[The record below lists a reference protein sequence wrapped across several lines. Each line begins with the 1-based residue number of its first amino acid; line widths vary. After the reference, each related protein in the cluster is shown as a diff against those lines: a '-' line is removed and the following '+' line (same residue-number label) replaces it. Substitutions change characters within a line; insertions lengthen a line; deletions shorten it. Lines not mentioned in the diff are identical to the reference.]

1 MASYSAEQL
10 KEIRG
15 PGGGFGRQSLL
26 KAQNLG
32 WDLSDVQSSIG
43 AIGASN
49 EVGWRAADMFQSHT
63 ENKRY
68 NALASA
74 QASFQQRMQQH
85 VADFQKEQRAWQ
97 AEQERLAKQV
107 KISSPSAVGNS
118 VGGSPLGIA
127 TPGMSSVNAALGK
140 GVSSLARPVATPATG
155 KAGREGKGTS
165 VKTLNIS

>member
-1 MASYSAEQL
+1 MAYSKDQL
-10 KEIRG
+10 EEIRG

-26 KAQNLG
+26 KAQSLG
-32 WDLSDVQSSIG
+32 WDLGNVQSSIG
-43 AIGASN
+43 AIGESDK
-49 EVGWRAADMFQSHT
+49 VGWRAADMFQSHT

-74 QASFQQRMQQH
+74 QASFQQQMQQK
-85 VADFQKEQRAWQ
+85 ANAFQEEQRAWM
-97 AEQERLAKQV
+97 AEQEKLARQV

-140 GVSSLARPVATPATG
+140 GVSSLARPTATPATG

>member
-1 MASYSAEQL
+1 MAYSKDQLEQ
-10 KEIRG
+10 IRG

-26 KAQNLG
+26 KAQGLG
-32 WDLSDVQSSIG
+32 WDLGDVQSSIG
-43 AIGASN
+43 SIGESGK
-49 EVGWRAADMFQSHT
+49 VGWRAADMFQSHT

-74 QASFQQRMQQH
+74 QASFQQQMQQK
-85 VADFQKEQRAWQ
+85 ANAFQEEQRAWM
-97 AEQERLAKQV
+97 AEQEKLARQV

-127 TPGMSSVNAALGK
+127 TPAMSSVNAALGK
-140 GVSSLARPVATPATG
+140 GVSSLARPAATPATG
-155 KAGREGKGTS
+155 KAGRAGKGTS